1 MITVIINGSIVSHN
15 STHVQPIKTIIT
27 MFEIRKEIVN
37 SIGNVQHYEII
48 TYLNCDNHD
57 NITPLVKDFN
67 RVAQAETIKYKL
79 RGQDLYVRY
88 CFIYKPLS
96 SYAELAKRAF
106 KLINEAVDVANRTV
120 HDANA
125 NYKYSARKRHIKADD
140 AIEKRYS
147 VQQCLEK
154 DYKPEYSIVIE

>member
-1 MITVIINGSIVSHN
+1 
-15 STHVQPIKTIIT
+15 

-48 TYLNCDNHD
+48 AYLNCNNND

-67 RVAQAETIKYKL
+67 LVAQAETIKYKL

-88 CFIYKPLS
+88 CFIYKSLI
-96 SYAELAKRAF
+96 SYGELAKHAF
-106 KLINEAVDVANRTV
+106 KLINKAVDDANRTV
-120 HDANA
+120 HDANT

-140 AIEKRYS
+140 EIEKRYS

>member
-1 MITVIINGSIVSHN
+1 
-15 STHVQPIKTIIT
+15 

-37 SIGNVQHYEII
+37 SAGNVQHYKII
-48 TYLNCDNHD
+48 AHLDCDNHD

-67 RVAQAETIKYKL
+67 RAAQAETVKYKL

-88 CFIYKPLS
+88 CFIYKPLT
-96 SYAELAKRAF
+96 SYAELAKYAF
-106 KLINEAVDVANRTV
+106 KLINEAVDAANRTV

-140 AIEKRYS
+140 VVEKKYN
-147 VQQCLEK
+147 VQQFLEK
-154 DYKPEYSIVIE
+154 DYEPEYSMIV